1 MTTYP
6 FVITET
12 RVQLVHIEA
21 ENLEAA
27 AEEVVRQYE
36 EVEINLDA
44 NDIAQ
49 VTFEYEG
56 TDAPEDF
63 EIPDFY

>member
-12 RVQLVHIEA
+12 RVQIVHIKA
-21 ENLEAA
+21 EDLETAA
-27 AEEVVRQYE
+27 KELVRQYE
-36 EVEINLDA
+36 EVEIDLDA
-44 NDIAQ
+44 NDISQ

-56 TDAPEDF
+56 TDAPEGF